1 MASSVRELFDA
12 WALSGRAEGM
22 EQGHGHAARLAAA
35 RLGLNERTRYL
46 DIGCGNGYTVRWAAR
61 AAPRG
66 RAVGVDLSSEM
77 ILLARRLSHDLP
89 NASFIA
95 GEFLAVDLG
104 GDASFD
110 AIFSMEAFYYFS
122 DLHAALARV
131 RDLLAP
137 EGLFACVVDY
147 YGENTASHAWQ
158 EQMGVPMTLLDA
170 AGWARAF
177 AGAGLT
183 VVEQTRLRLP
193 AGTTPD
199 PEDEW
204 EETEGSLLT
213 LGARAGDRSAAKN
226 GQDTQE
232 QRPDAGGGPAPDR
245 SASTS
250 SAPR

>member
-22 EQGHGHAARLAAA
+22 EQGHGHAARRAVS
-35 RLGLNERTRYL
+35 RLGLGERTRYL

-66 RAVGVDLSSEM
+66 RAVGADLSEEM

-89 NASFIA
+89 NTTFIA
-95 GEFLAVDLG
+95 GEFPGVDLG
-104 GDASFD
+104 QGAPFD
-110 AIFSMEAFYYFS
+110 AIFSMEAFYYFA
-122 DLHAALARV
+122 DLDAALARV

-137 EGLFACVVDY
+137 EGLFACVVDF

-158 EQMGVPMTLLDA
+158 EQMGVRMTLLDA
-170 AGWARAF
+170 AGWAGASAR
-177 AGAGLT
+177 AGLT

-193 AGTTPD
+193 AGTPRD
-199 PEDEW
+199 PEDAW

-213 LGARAGDRSAAKN
+213 LGSRADRAPGKTGHDARESRGMGR
-226 GQDTQE
+226 G
-232 QRPDAGGGPAPDR
+232 
-245 SASTS
+245 
-250 SAPR
+250 